1 MDNVISELWAA
12 LKALNGSQWVVL
24 LALALFLGFGLFL
37 LFRWL
42 YGARL
47 EAQGSLIDLK
57 DKTIEHYKSIHAESS
72 KPRPLS
78 EIIPEAWEPYLEQPY
93 QQLEEFLEQTL
104 QQQTMNYTSANMG
117 FVRDAELYILY
128 LKIFHSLSSDRAE
141 TFKHDQ
147 EIWLKERKIFC
158 ESSVQS
164 HGGTL
169 APFEYGMAFIQRTN
183 ERIDEFRKRK
193 INISR

>member
-1 MDNVISELWAA
+1 MNDVITELWAA
-12 LKALNGSQWVVL
+12 LKALNGPQWVVL
-24 LALALFLGFGLFL
+24 LALAFFFSFGLFL

-57 DKTIEHYKSIHAESS
+57 DKTIEHYKSIHAERS

-78 EIIPEAWEPYLEQPY
+78 EIVPDAWEPYLEQPY
-93 QQLEEFLEQTL
+93 QQLEELLEQTV
-104 QQQTMNYTSANMG
+104 QQQTMNYTSANLG

-128 LKIFHSLSSDRAE
+128 LKIFHSLSPDRAE

-147 EIWLKERKIFC
+147 ERWLKERKIFC
-158 ESSVQS
+158 ESSAKS

-169 APFEYGMAFIQRTN
+169 APLEYGMAFIQRTN
-183 ERIDEFRKRK
+183 ERIHDFKHRV
-193 INISR
+193 

>member
-1 MDNVISELWAA
+1 MDSVISELWTA
-12 LKALNGSQWVVL
+12 LKTLNGPQWVVL

-57 DKTIEHYKSIHAESS
+57 DKTIEHYKSIHAERS
-72 KPRPLS
+72 KPRSLS
-78 EIIPEAWEPYLEQPY
+78 EIIPEAWEPFLEQPY
-93 QQLEEFLEQTL
+93 QQLEEFLEQAM

-117 FVRDAELYILY
+117 FVLDAELYFLY
-128 LKIFHSLSSDRAE
+128 LKIFHSLSSDSAE
-141 TFKHDQ
+141 AFKRDQ
-147 EIWLKERKIFC
+147 KRWLEERREFC

-169 APFEYGMAFIQRTN
+169 APLEYGMAFIQRTN
-183 ERIDEFRKRK
+183 ERIHEFRKR
-193 INISR
+193 I